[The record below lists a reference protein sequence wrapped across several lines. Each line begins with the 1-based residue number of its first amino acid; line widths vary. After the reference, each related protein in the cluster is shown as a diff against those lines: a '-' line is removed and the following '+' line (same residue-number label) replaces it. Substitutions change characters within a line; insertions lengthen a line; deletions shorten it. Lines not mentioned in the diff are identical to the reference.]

1 MNIDYVELKNRIN
14 AGLKMGNAQPFVL
27 DNMLRCVR
35 RIEESRD
42 MSDRS
47 VMMMYQGEMHGFIT
61 ALNFCHKI
69 DPDLY
74 DYLVTN
80 FYYI

>member
-1 MNIDYVELKNRIN
+1 MNIDYVELRNRIN
-14 AGLKMGNAQPFVL
+14 AGLKMGNAQPYVL
-27 DNMLRCVR
+27 DNMLRYVR
-35 RIEESRD
+35 RIEEFLD
-42 MSDRS
+42 MPNRS
-47 VMMMYQGEMHGFIT
+47 VVMRYQSELHGFIV

-69 DPDLY
+69 DSDLY